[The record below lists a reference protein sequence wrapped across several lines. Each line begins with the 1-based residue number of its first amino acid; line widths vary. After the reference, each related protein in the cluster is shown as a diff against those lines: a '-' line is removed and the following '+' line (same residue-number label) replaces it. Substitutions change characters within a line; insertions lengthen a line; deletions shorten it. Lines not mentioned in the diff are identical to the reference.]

1 VEKTPGNSPEI
12 NLLLIL
18 AVAGGVFAQELKISG
33 SLNSGLQGTAESLD
47 PDVSGSDTETSW
59 DFGAYAQDADVPL
72 ARADL
77 NVDFTYDNIGA
88 HIKLRAQGGET
99 NTVKELPSIY
109 AEYAYVSATVFNI
122 VDIYGGVVDNGA
134 WATAGDEADD
144 VGEGLGGLVQ
154 IRPIEGLNVGFG
166 VYDGLP
172 AGFSGQ
178 DSLLNNTFT
187 YGAAYAYPDLFKVVI
202 SGRTS
207 DLVMRSIFAGVE
219 VSAIPNLSLAAEIWS
234 KTLDAEDKG
243 FTIDEVVSYDLGD
256 LDVGATFWQFINLPN
271 FGPLAGTRYLP
282 SPATSK
288 EFNLGLKGNI
298 WASYALAGG
307 TFVPKLEVYGGYG
320 GASEDITAHGED
332 VTLIYIGGK
341 PSITWNIAEGAKI
354 VAAYDLG
361 WGKVSSDSVSPTIL
375 AQKVYVDFV
384 WSF

>member
-1 VEKTPGNSPEI
+1 MKKTLI
-12 NLLLIL
+12 VLLIL

-47 PDVSGSDTETSW
+47 LDAPGTDTLEGWSF
-59 DFGAYAQDADVPL
+59 DAYAQDADVPY

-99 NTVKELPSIY
+99 GVKGLPSIY

-122 VDIYGGVVDNGA
+122 VDIYGGAVDNGA
-134 WATAGDEADD
+134 WATAGDKADD

-166 VYDGLP
+166 VYDDLP
-172 AGFSGQ
+172 GDFDRTGM

-187 YGAAYAYPDLFKVVI
+187 YGAAYAYPDLFKVVV

-207 DLVMRSIFAGVE
+207 NLVMRKIFAGVE

-234 KTLDAEDKG
+234 ETLDAEDKG

-256 LDVGATFWQFINLPN
+256 LDVGATFWQFINLLNSGP
-271 FGPLAGTRYLP
+271 FGDVAKLYTGMTFGE
-282 SPATSK
+282 TSK
-288 EFNLGLKGNI
+288 EYDLGLKGNI

-307 TFVPKLEVYGGYG
+307 TFVPKLEVYVGYG
-320 GASEDITAHGED
+320 GISKKLVPEDSTIF
-332 VTLIYIGGK
+332 YIGGK

-361 WGKVSSDSVSPTIL
+361 WGKVSADSVTPTIV